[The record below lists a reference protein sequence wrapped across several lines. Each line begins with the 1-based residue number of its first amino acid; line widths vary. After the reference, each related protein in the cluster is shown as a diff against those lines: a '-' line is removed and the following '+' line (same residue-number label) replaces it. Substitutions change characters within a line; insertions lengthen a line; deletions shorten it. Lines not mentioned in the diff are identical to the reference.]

1 VSGCCQTSR
10 RGFEVKKSLFSA
22 WGRHVD
28 DELVGVAPVVLNLAC
43 VVPNEPD
50 IGEVWGNATPR
61 QFLVNKADMQAFA
74 QARWSPESS
83 VHVWEVPSL
92 RFDTVHGSVV
102 VADTYNESQF
112 AFLRSKEGRR
122 ALRLNAPLRNVA
134 ALIHWA
140 EATPGE
146 EGYPEFF
153 VAAIGWRETES
164 LTRASLRHY
173 VAFAPEVP
181 GDSPFEWG
189 WMSEDVDS
197 SGVRA
202 ARKVFVSVNT
212 KEARDEA
219 MLLWEQARAARA
231 ETDGVDVHAGIAD
244 LEIYLDG
251 LN

>member
-1 VSGCCQTSR
+1 MV
-10 RGFEVKKSLFSA
+10 VKKPLFSA

-28 DELVGVAPVVLNLAC
+28 DELVGVAPVLLNLAC
-43 VVPNEPD
+43 VVPNEPGV
-50 IGEVWGNATPR
+50 GEVWGNATPR
-61 QFLVNKADMQAFA
+61 QFLVNKADMHAFGR
-74 QARWSPESS
+74 ARCSPGAT
-83 VHVWEVPSL
+83 VHVWEVPGL

-102 VADTYNESQF
+102 VADRYNETDF
-112 AFLRSKEGRR
+112 AFLLSKEGRR
-122 ALRLNAPLRNVA
+122 ALRLNTPLRSVA
-134 ALIHWA
+134 ALVHWA
-140 EATPGE
+140 EATLGQ

-153 VAAIGWRETES
+153 VAAIGWRDTEA

-181 GDSPFEWG
+181 RDSPFEWG
-189 WMSEDVDS
+189 WSPEDVDS

-212 KEARDEA
+212 KKARDEA
-219 MLLWEQARAARA
+219 MLLWEQARAASA

>member
-1 VSGCCQTSR
+1 V
-10 RGFEVKKSLFSA
+10 VKKSLFSA

-50 IGEVWGNATPR
+50 VGEVWGNATPR

-74 QARWSPESS
+74 QARWSPESN
-83 VHVWEVPSL
+83 VHVWEVPGL

-102 VADTYNESQF
+102 VADRYNETEF
-112 AFLRSKEGRR
+112 AFLLSNEGRK
-122 ALRLNAPLRNVA
+122 AMRLGTPLRSVA

-140 EATPGE
+140 EATLGE

-153 VAAIGWRETES
+153 VAAIGWRATEP
-164 LTRASLRHY
+164 LARASLRHY

-189 WMSEDVDS
+189 WMPEDVDA

-202 ARKVFVSVNT
+202 ARKIFVCVNS
-212 KEARDEA
+212 KENRDEA
-219 MLLWEQARAARA
+219 MLVWERARAASA

-244 LEIYLDG
+244 LEIYLGG
-251 LN
+251 LD